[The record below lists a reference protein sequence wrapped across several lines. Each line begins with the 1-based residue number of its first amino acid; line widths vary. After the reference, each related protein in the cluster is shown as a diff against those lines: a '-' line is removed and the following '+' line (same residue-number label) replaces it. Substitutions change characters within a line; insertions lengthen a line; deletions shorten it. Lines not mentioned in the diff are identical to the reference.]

1 MRNLSHRQ
9 RVCGISRSRG
19 ATRATTLDVSY
30 FGTSLVPSTPIRTL
44 LVQDRIPVNQPVQ
57 RAIERCPAFALLGT
71 VWTLERVHQAMRMQS
86 PELVVVDWNLAA
98 ATASHVCN
106 VIKVRLLAPKVI
118 AVVPT
123 DDLFHRHGAALAG
136 ADTLIP
142 RHDIDAG
149 LEAAL
154 ALLFPDRGPN

>member
-1 MRNLSHRQ
+1 MRNLPHLQPTS
-9 RVCGISRSRG
+9 GKSRSRG
-19 ATRATTLDVSY
+19 KATATTLGVPY
-30 FGTSLVPSTPIRTL
+30 FGTSLVPSTPVRTL
-44 LVQDRIPVNQPVQ
+44 LVQDRIPANQPVQ
-57 RAIERCPAFALLGT
+57 RAIERCPAIALLGT

-149 LEAAL
+149 FESAL
-154 ALLFPDRGPN
+154 ALLFPDRAPN